1 MTRRQ
6 QWSVVAGVGIAI
18 AGAVIVGATGLG
30 APDPVNV
37 GFRAPE
43 FQARDIRDTTRVGR
57 LADYAGNVV
66 LLNVWATW
74 CLPCREE
81 MPSIERLYREFGPK
95 GLKVVAVSV
104 DDGGAEADIQIFA
117 REYDLT
123 FEILHDPTGKIL
135 RDYQMIGV
143 PETFVIDREGVIR
156 KKAFAADWYAPEN
169 RELVAALIGGS
180 SGGPP

>member
-1 MTRRQ
+1 M
-6 QWSVVAGVGIAI
+6 GL
-18 AGAVIVGATGLG
+18 AGAVLVGAAGLG

-43 FQARDIRDTTRVGR
+43 FQAHRIDDTTRVGR
-57 LADYAGNVV
+57 LADYQGNLV

-81 MPSIERLYREFGPK
+81 MPSIERLHRELAPR

-104 DDGGAEADIQIFA
+104 DDGGAEADIREFA

-123 FEILHDPTGKIL
+123 FEILHDPTGRIL

-143 PETFVIDREGVIR
+143 PETFVIDRGGVIR
-156 KKAFAADWYAPEN
+156 KKEFAADWYSPGN
-169 RELVAALIGGS
+169 RAAVTSLLETAK
-180 SGGPP
+180 

>member
-1 MTRRQ
+1 MTQRRQ
-6 QWSVVAGVGIAI
+6 WVIVSAVVVLLAGAVVAG
-18 AGAVIVGATGLG
+18 AGRFG

-43 FQARDIRDTTRVGR
+43 FQARDLADPTRVAR
-57 LADYAGNVV
+57 LGDYAGNVV

-81 MPSIERLYREFGPK
+81 MPSIERLHREFGSS

-104 DDGGAEADIQIFA
+104 DDGGAEDDIRAFA
-117 REYDLT
+117 REYGLT

-143 PETFVIDREGVIR
+143 PETFVIDRDGVIR
-156 KKAFAADWYAPEN
+156 IKAFAADWYSEEHRAA
-169 RELVAALIGGS
+169 VARLIAEGD
-180 SGGPP
+180 